1 MLVNVGRHRTIFP
14 DARPDR
20 SLYRLGPVADG
31 FTIMHL
37 GDFETNG
44 RWSLVRKGLDVSAF
58 GLNVVEIEQ
67 GYSIPEHN
75 ELERDQEEVFIVLDG
90 DAVMVIDGEDHPAPA
105 GTFTRVAP
113 PLQRTVRNDNEKPV
127 RLLIV
132 SAPTTSG
139 YQDMGWA

>member
-1 MLVNVGRHRTIFP
+1 MAG
-14 DARPDR
+14 
-20 SLYRLGPVADG
+20 G
-31 FTIMHL
+31 FTIKQL
-37 GDFETNG
+37 DDCEKNG
-44 RWSLVRKGLDVSAF
+44 RWSLVRRGLGVESF

-105 GTFTRVAP
+105 GTFVRVAP
-113 PLQRTVRNDNEKPV
+113 PVMRTVRNDAATPV
-127 RLLIV
+127 HLLIV

-139 YQDMGWA
+139 YTDMGWA

>member
-1 MLVNVGRHRTIFP
+1 M
-14 DARPDR
+14 
-20 SLYRLGPVADG
+20 ADG
-31 FTIMHL
+31 YQIRHL
-37 GDFETNG
+37 HDCEKNG
-44 RWSLVRKGLDVSAF
+44 RWSLVRRGLGVESF

-105 GTFTRVAP
+105 GTFVRVAP
-113 PLQRTVRNDNEKPV
+113 PVMRTVRNDAETPV
-127 RLLIV
+127 HLLIV

-139 YQDMGWA
+139 YTDMGWA

>member
-1 MLVNVGRHRTIFP
+1 VPG
-14 DARPDR
+14 R
-20 SLYRLGPVADG
+20 SLYRLGPLADG
-31 FTIMHL
+31 FTIKHL

-44 RWSLVRKGLDVSAF
+44 RWSLVRKGLDVSCF
-58 GLNVVEIEQ
+58 GLNVVEIER

-75 ELERDQEEVFIVLDG
+75 ELERDQEEVFIVLEG

-113 PLQRTVRNDNEKPV
+113 PLQRTVRNDNETPV

-139 YQDMGWA
+139 YEDMGWA